1 MKIRIG
7 FVSNSSSSSFI
18 LTKHNLGEHEIRTK
32 LDQWIFDRMCELRKQ
47 TWNTSKLTARQIKAV
62 KKEIEDASPIY
73 DIKRPEINIW
83 NVGILKRDLPSD
95 VVKTDMSKCW
105 EVYFLEELQKLPEID
120 ILDFKQ
126 QFEQDFFGHYI
137 FWG

>member
-18 LTKHNLGEHEIRTK
+18 LTKRNLGEHEIRTK

-62 KKEIEDASPIY
+62 KK
-73 DIKRPEINIW
+73 RN
-83 NVGILKRDLPSD
+83 
-95 VVKTDMSKCW
+95 
-105 EVYFLEELQKLPEID
+105 
-120 ILDFKQ
+120 
-126 QFEQDFFGHYI
+126 
-137 FWG
+137 